1 MKWNDQ
7 FLIYQAVNQNI
18 EGLGNS
24 FTLDG
29 WVGPGYVTLFRLF
42 HYFYNTDELYLDLIK
57 FNQLMIVFTLIT
69 MTYTVLV
76 VHLKNQKL
84 HKLNYTYFVQV
95 SIIFFILAFIYYFS
109 GIFQYTIY
117 PWTNFVAMLMWQLA
131 FYILLS
137 LYFNEKYIIAKIILV
152 GVVVAFTYQT
162 RQLDGIILFSITIII
177 ISLRNFFRD
186 NVIVSFFKANLFL
199 LFGFLTGIVIIG
211 LNTGVFSPFN
221 QYKMISKIFPGYKS
235 PDVLGIP
242 VRFIQVFLDPCFYS
256 MCRYNDFNPL
266 KFSNSRIW
274 DLPVGLSLPLIISAI
289 ISSFLIMFVKLKISK
304 ELKYI
309 LRIFIIATWLHFFG
323 YLTLPV
329 INGSVLKYG
338 TSREFISGILILNTA
353 TLVAMLSI
361 KSKMKVYLLFG
372 NVLLTLGVFANSQF
386 GPFIKFSDFHLRK
399 VQVVLNGNCNLTSSI
414 EPECVLYVFGITYN
428 DSVLLLRPKGH
439 IKVHTPEEYKWFKVS
454 ESGKIDKDT
463 LQYIRS
469 CPDCLVDVLPIIV
482 GLNGTPVYDLVQG
495 MFRIYP
501 GYSYSIP

>member
-177 ISLRNFFRD
+177 ISLRIFFRD
-186 NVIVSFFKANLFL
+186 NVIISFFKANLF
-199 LFGFLTGIVIIG
+199 
-211 LNTGVFSPFN
+211 
-221 QYKMISKIFPGYKS
+221 YY
-235 PDVLGIP
+235 
-242 VRFIQVFLDPCFYS
+242 LDF
-256 MCRYNDFNPL
+256 
-266 KFSNSRIW
+266 
-274 DLPVGLSLPLIISAI
+274 
-289 ISSFLIMFVKLKISK
+289 
-304 ELKYI
+304 
-309 LRIFIIATWLHFFG
+309 
-323 YLTLPV
+323 
-329 INGSVLKYG
+329 
-338 TSREFISGILILNTA
+338 
-353 TLVAMLSI
+353 
-361 KSKMKVYLLFG
+361 
-372 NVLLTLGVFANSQF
+372 
-386 GPFIKFSDFHLRK
+386 
-399 VQVVLNGNCNLTSSI
+399 
-414 EPECVLYVFGITYN
+414 
-428 DSVLLLRPKGH
+428 
-439 IKVHTPEEYKWFKVS
+439 
-454 ESGKIDKDT
+454 
-463 LQYIRS
+463 
-469 CPDCLVDVLPIIV
+469 
-482 GLNGTPVYDLVQG
+482 
-495 MFRIYP
+495 
-501 GYSYSIP
+501 